1 MRPPAPTPPSR
12 ATQSQTR
19 SRRRA
24 FWLRLYRQADALF
37 SLDPLEFL
45 AALRLLLRWLVLGG
59 LVGLLSGT
67 ASAVFLLSL
76 DWATRFRTANP
87 SLLVLLPLAG
97 VLVGWVYH
105 RFAGLAAQGNNLVI
119 EEVNANQSRIPLRMA
134 PLILLGT
141 VITHLFGGSAGRE
154 GTAIQMGASLADTLR
169 RALRLQPEDRRLI
182 LMAGISGGFAS
193 VFGTP
198 VAGFVFGLEVHS
210 LGRIRYDG
218 LVPCLSAALVG
229 DLVARAWGAVH
240 SHYPVLPNLAIDPLL
255 LLKVALA
262 GIAFGLT
269 SIAFVELTHAIKRL
283 QAQIVR
289 YPPLRPLLGGLAII
303 LLTLLVGSQD
313 YLGLSLPLIQRSLSG
328 EGVVPFAFLLK
339 LVFTAVTLG
348 SGFLGGEVTPLFVIG
363 STLGFSLGGLF
374 AVDPTVMASIGFVA
388 VFAGASNTPL
398 ACALMA
404 LELFGGGSALY
415 IVLACVMAYLASGH
429 RGIYVTQRV
438 ATPKSAHLDIRDDES
453 LRSVAERRGGWLP
466 PLPGLTAEL
475 SRRPAR
481 SIMSSPV
488 IALPDSAPL
497 SEIVRLAVTE
507 GVRSLPVISP
517 QDTLI
522 GIITDDDLRRAGL
535 DASLTRLTRL
545 TEAERRALIAP
556 VQAVPARD
564 LMTAPVISLNHVASL
579 AQAVDLLNAHRLKRL
594 PVVDDAGHLLGI
606 LTRSDIL
613 REIAAADPAGSHP
626 EDRWIRWEAVV
637 TDVDLEPA
645 VTLSVEDSLE
655 AAIQLFVSGEI
666 KRALVCD
673 REGRAVGILTEAD
686 VLARAQPDERP
697 WLLAAL
703 RGQAVAGGPIQRP
716 LGDLMT
722 RPLISV
728 HPALSAHR
736 ALQLLLDNQIK
747 RLPVVDERG
756 RVLGLVGRAGLMRAL
771 YGQPPAGN

>member
-1 MRPPAPTPPSR
+1 
-12 ATQSQTR
+12 
-19 SRRRA
+19 
-24 FWLRLYRQADALF
+24 LRLYREADALF
-37 SLDPLEFL
+37 SLDPLEFA
-45 AALRLLLRWLVLGG
+45 AALRMILRWLILGG
-59 LVGLLSGT
+59 VVGALSGT
-67 ASAVFLLSL
+67 ASAVFLFSL
-76 DWATRFRTANP
+76 DWATHFRMANP
-87 SLLVLLPLAG
+87 DLLFLLPLAG

-105 RFAGLAAQGNNLVI
+105 RFAGAAAQGNNLVI
-119 EEVNANQSRIPLRMA
+119 DEVNANLSRIPLRMA

-169 RALRLQPEDRRLI
+169 RVLRLQPEDRRLI
-182 LMAGISGGFAS
+182 LMAGISGGFGS

-198 VAGFVFGLEVHS
+198 VAGFVFGLEVQS

-229 DLVARAWGAVH
+229 DLVTRAWGAAH

-255 LLKVALA
+255 LVKVALA

-269 SIAFVELTHAIKRL
+269 SIAFVELTHAVKRL

-289 YPPLRPLLGGLAII
+289 CPPLRPLLGGGAII

-313 YLGLSLPLIQRSLSG
+313 YLGLSLPLIQQSLSG
-328 EGVVPFAFLLK
+328 EGVVPAAFLLK

-363 STLGFSLGGLF
+363 STLGFSLGGLLG
-374 AVDPTVMASIGFVA
+374 VDPTVMASIGFVS

-404 LELFGGGSALY
+404 LELFGGGSAVY
-415 IVLACVMAYLASGH
+415 IVLACLMAYLASGH

-438 ATPKSAHLDIRDDES
+438 ATPKTARMAIRDGET
-453 LRSVAERRGGWLP
+453 LKSVAERRGGWLP
-466 PLPGLTAEL
+466 PLPGLTGEL
-475 SRRPAR
+475 SERPVR
-481 SIMSSPV
+481 SIMSSP
-488 IALPDSAPL
+488 ALALQANAPL

-507 GVRSLPVISP
+507 GVRSLPVVSP
-517 QDTLI
+517 QDIVI
-522 GIITDDDLRRAGL
+522 GIITDDDLRRAPL
-535 DASLTRLTRL
+535 DANLTHLTRLN
-545 TEAERRALIAP
+545 EAERRALIAP
-556 VQAVPARD
+556 VSSIPARD
-564 LMTAPVISLNHVASL
+564 LMTAPVISLHHAASL
-579 AQAVDLLNAHRLKRL
+579 AQAVDLLNAQQLKRL

-637 TDVDLEPA
+637 GDVDLEPA
-645 VTLSVEDSLE
+645 VTLSVEDSVQ
-655 AAIQLFVSGEI
+655 AAVRYFVSGEV
-666 KRALVCD
+666 KRVLLCD
-673 REGRAVGILTEAD
+673 QAGRAVGILTEAD
-686 VLARAQPDERP
+686 
-697 WLLAAL
+697 LLAQVRPEERSQLLVAL
-703 RGQAVAGGPIQRP
+703 RGQPNGGESIQRP

-722 RPLISV
+722 EPLITV
-728 HPALSAHR
+728 RPALSAYR
-736 ALQLLLDNQIK
+736 ALQLMLDNHIK

-756 RVLGLVGRAGLMRAL
+756 RVLGLVGRAGLMRVL
-771 YGQPPAGN
+771 YGQPSQGN